1 MIRFGSDRIKGMMQ
15 TLGFGGEQAIRSRIF
30 SNAMETAQK
39 RVEGYNFDIRKQLL
53 QYDDVMNRQ
62 REIIYEKRN
71 NILDQA
77 SIHDYILECIKG
89 HIERLVNSH
98 LIENSTLNAN
108 DKIEIIESVNEN
120 LLRKDT
126 ITIDDINSE
135 DSSAIINKIYNFVIS
150 DYENKISDLPDEIVN
165 EFEKAIHLNVIDRH
179 WMEHINTMDH
189 LREGIGL
196 RGYAQENPLQS
207 YISEGFNLFEELLAK
222 IDEQTSIYLLKAE
235 IKQNLETKE
244 VAKTSTNEDQSK
256 VIKRQP
262 KKVNKVGRND
272 LCPCGSGKKYKHCCG
287 K

>member
-1 MIRFGSDRIKGMMQ
+1 
-15 TLGFGGEQAIRSRIF
+15 
-30 SNAMETAQK
+30 
-39 RVEGYNFDIRKQLL
+39 
-53 QYDDVMNRQ
+53 
-62 REIIYEKRN
+62 
-71 NILDQA
+71 
-77 SIHDYILECIKG
+77 
-89 HIERLVNSH
+89 
-98 LIENSTLNAN
+98 
-108 DKIEIIESVNEN
+108 
-120 LLRKDT
+120 
-126 ITIDDINSE
+126 
-135 DSSAIINKIYNFVIS
+135 
-150 DYENKISDLPDEIVN
+150 
-165 EFEKAIHLNVIDRH
+165 
-179 WMEHINTMDH
+179 MDH

-256 VIKRQP
+256 VMKRQP